1 MRSSRIPSLNTTGK
15 RWPGVNKTRATPVA
29 VGGISWQRPGG
40 VDFRGVCEA
49 SLRGDDRVT
58 DLNGCD
64 G

>member
-1 MRSSRIPSLNTTGK
+1 MWIRHAPLH
-15 RWPGVNKTRATPVA
+15 VA

-49 SLRGDDRVT
+49 SLRCDDRVT